1 MSLVIDNP
9 NIDAWIE
16 ESNTATER
24 RLDARLGL
32 DNIRKKFPFVIEW
45 MDYST
50 LHRQASE
57 AWSPRPEQPV
67 AASYDGQTLAMYFN

>member
-9 NIDAWIE
+9 
-16 ESNTATER
+16 

-67 AASYDGQTLAMYFN
+67 AASFDGQTLAMYFN

>member
-67 AASYDGQTLAMYFN
+67 AASYDGQTLSLHY